1 MKDFDLVVIGGGP
14 AGILAAGKAASEG
27 VNVLL
32 LEKMEKPARKLR
44 ITGKGRCNIT
54 NVKPLDDF
62 IEEIFPD
69 GQFLRDA
76 FKEFFAEDIVKLL
89 NEQGV
94 ETVVERGQRVFP
106 ASGKAWDV
114 AEGLIRWA
122 KSFNVEFINHA
133 KVEKINVVD
142 GKTSSVDYINT
153 TSGQKN
159 SIKCKSVVIASGGL
173 SYPATGSTGD
183 GYELA
188 KFCGHSI
195 VPLRPTLVGFETS
208 PVLKQSA
215 GLTLK
220 NINLTLFIEGKK
232 VDEEFGELELTPYG
246 LSGPIILRV
255 SRKIVDALSL
265 GKAIEVTLDLK
276 PALDHQ
282 KLDARLQRDIE
293 DNPRGAVIDLARGL
307 LPKELAFEMID
318 NIGLA
323 AQKNLARL
331 SLNERK
337 AIRLWLKE
345 LKFTILSH
353 RSWDEAIATA
363 GGVSLK
369 EVNPRTMESK
379 LLKGLFF
386 AGEVLDLDGNTGGY
400 NLQIA
405 YSTGWL
411 AGIHSAK
418 YALAYKKIE
427 H

>member
-1 MKDFDLVVIGGGP
+1 MGEYDIVVIGGGP
-14 AGILAAGKAASEG
+14 AGIIAAGKAAFAG
-27 VNVLL
+27 AKVLQ

-54 NVKPLDDF
+54 NVKP
-62 IEEIFPD
+62 IEEFIDEIYPD
-69 GQFLRDA
+69 GRFLRDA
-76 FKEFFAEDIVKLL
+76 FKEFFVDDIIKLL

-94 ETVVERGQRVFP
+94 ETVTERGQRVFP

-114 AEGLIRWA
+114 AEGLLRWA
-122 KSFNVEFINHA
+122 KKSGVELLNHSKVEGIKVVDNAVKGVEF
-133 KVEKINVVD
+133 V
-142 GKTSSVDYINT
+142 NT
-153 TSGQKN
+153 ITGQRHFVTC
-159 SIKCKSVVIASGGL
+159 KCTVIATGGL

-188 KFCGHSI
+188 RTCGHSI
-195 VPLRPTLVGFETS
+195 VPLRPTLVGFETN
-208 PVLKQSA
+208 PVFLNSA

-220 NINLTLFIEGKK
+220 NVGLHLYIDGKK
-232 VDEEFGELELTPYG
+232 VDEEFGDLEVTPYG

-255 SRKIVDALSL
+255 SRKMVDALAM
-265 GKAIEVTLDLK
+265 KKKIELQLDLK
-276 PALDHQ
+276 PALDNQ
-282 KLDARLQRDIE
+282 KLDARIQRDIE
-293 DNPRGAVIDLARGL
+293 VNPRGGVIDLARGL
-307 LPKELAFEMID
+307 LPKELAFEMLDSIE
-318 NIGLA
+318 LA
-323 AQKNLARL
+323 AQKNLSRL
-331 SLNERK
+331 TPNERK
-337 AIRLWLKE
+337 SIRLWLKE
-345 LKFTILSH
+345 LSFTVKSH

-379 LLKGLFF
+379 LVKGLFF

-411 AGIHSAK
+411 AGKHSAEFG
-418 YALAYKKIE
+418 LTNKKIE